1 MTAWVVPF
9 RPVLPDPLGRPAL
22 EDTAGHGDEDQAA
35 ERDGSQQQGRPGQAQ
50 TDARGARP
58 SDLDIHGDPET
69 IWRPWVAGELRSRP
83 VHSGHHQAEEAPDE
97 LASALLQFL
106 G

>member
-1 MTAWVVPF
+1 
-9 RPVLPDPLGRPAL
+9 LGRPAL

-69 IWRPWVAGELRSRP
+69 IWRPWVAGELRSCP
-83 VHSGHHQAEEAPDE
+83 STPGITKPKESPDE